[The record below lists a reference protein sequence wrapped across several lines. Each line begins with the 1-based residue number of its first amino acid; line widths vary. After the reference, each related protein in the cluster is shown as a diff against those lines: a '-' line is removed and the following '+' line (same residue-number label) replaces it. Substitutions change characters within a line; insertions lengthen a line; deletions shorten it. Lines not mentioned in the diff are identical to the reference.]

1 MKNRDDVLNNI
12 FSSEE
17 LSLLDVINASYLS
30 IEDVKWLRSKR
41 WFKRFLITYAKE
53 LKKRYQDKPIVVKK
67 FDAPKKD
74 DIEVLDFT
82 QKINI
87 PSKEIVEIL
96 DFTRTLDITDVRDI
110 VSANETAKK
119 KIILEKNILSGVIG
133 VCLAIIVAL
142 IIILLNWG
150 LENKKT
156 DDMVEDIYEIAEVE
170 EIESSKDITVKE
182 STTPATTSS
191 SNLEVDNHVKTTA
204 PPTEYETFPN
214 TNGLYVNFEN
224 LLSIN
229 EDTKGW
235 IKVEGTNI
243 NYPFVQA
250 NNNEYYL
257 KHTFDK
263 TSNKKGWVYLD
274 YRNDIENLSQN
285 NILYAHGLV
294 NNTMFGS
301 MRKVFKSKWY
311 KNKNNHVIRITTP
324 KTYQYYQ
331 LFSIYT
337 ILPESYYITTRFSSN
352 NEFLEFA
359 NRIKSRSIYD
369 FGININE
376 NDKILTLSSCYD
388 DKKRMVM
395 HAKLINL
402 ERK

>member
-30 IEDVKWLRSKR
+30 IEDVKWLRSRR

-53 LKKRYQDKPIVVKK
+53 LKKRYKDKPIVVKK
-67 FDAPKKD
+67 FETPKKD

-82 QKINI
+82 QKINM

-96 DFTRTLDITDVRDI
+96 DFTRTIDITDVKDI
-110 VSANETAKK
+110 VGANEVAKK
-119 KIILEKNILSGVIG
+119 RIILEKNILSGVIG
-133 VCLAIIVAL
+133 VCSAIIVAL

-170 EIESSKDITVKE
+170 EIENKDENMEK
-182 STTPATTSS
+182 STTASS
-191 SNLEVDNHVKTTA
+191 SIFTPNNEIKTTA
-204 PPTEYETFPN
+204 KLTEYETYAN
-214 TNGLYVNFEN
+214 TNVLSVNFQN
-224 LLSIN
+224 LLSVN

-235 IKVEGTNI
+235 IKVENTNI

-250 NNNEYYL
+250 NDNQYYL

-301 MRKVFKSKWY
+301 MRKVFKPAWY
-311 KNKNNHVIRITTP
+311 KNKSNHVIRITTP
-324 KTYQYYQ
+324 NSYQYYQ
-331 LFSIYT
+331 VFSIYT
-337 ILPESYYITTRFSSN
+337 ILPESYYIITRFSSN
-352 NEFLEFA
+352 EEFIKFA
-359 NRIKSRSIYD
+359 NTIKDRSIYN
-369 FGININE
+369 FGVDINE

-395 HAKLINL
+395 HAKLIKR
-402 ERK
+402 EPK